1 MPEENKGLDDELFA
15 ILVMNFQS
23 SAMISMGKIIHPIT
37 KEITRNLNE
46 AKFSID
52 MLSMISN
59 KTKGN
64 ISTEEESSI
73 QKVLTELKLNYI
85 DEVKKD
91 EEAKKQKAE
100 KEEVKEKAEEKA
112 EEKETV
118 SDEESKSETTK
129 TEGSKKRK
137 KKKN

>member
-1 MPEENKGLDDELFA
+1 
-15 ILVMNFQS
+15 
-23 SAMISMGKIIHPIT
+23 
-37 KEITRNLNE
+37 
-46 AKFSID
+46 
-52 MLSMISN
+52 MISN